1 MSPDSTAKRRE
12 YLNLGPN
19 LALFFCLVLFC
30 FNVVVVVFFG
40 FFSESVI
47 GSKRLTQVQSGWR
60 LEGGAN
66 FKTH

>member
-30 FNVVVVVFFG
+30 FDCCYWF